1 MKEGGKMSTS
11 LAVFEKAILKEL
23 RNNNLSIFAGAGLSR
38 GSGFVDWRGLLSD
51 IAAELELD
59 INKELDLVSVAQYHF
74 NANGRQTI
82 NETIVDE
89 FQRTAERN
97 NNMDILSRLPIDTYW
112 TTNYDSIIE
121 DTLADAGK
129 IVDKK
134 ITQNQMKN
142 YKPNRDVVVY
152 KMHGDKD
159 FPDEAVITRDDYEKY
174 DSTKSLFTTQL
185 KGELITKTFIF
196 LGFSFEDPNL
206 EQILSKIRIDL
217 LGDSPKNHY
226 CFFRKVNK
234 LDSRYKNE
242 DGTIKE
248 DEFRY
253 DQVKQDLKVK
263 DLKRYGINSVLVDD
277 YADISNIL
285 NNIERKFKVNKIFIS
300 GSAED
305 YGTYSENEAKGLL
318 HQLSKSL
325 VTNNHHIISGF
336 GLGVGSYV
344 INGALEEI
352 FRSKGK
358 KINDYLTLRPFPQS
372 ESGGKTLKELWTEY
386 RKDMIDE
393 SGVMIFV
400 FGNKRVNG
408 QIVSADGMIEE
419 YRIAREKN
427 KFIIPICSTG
437 FTTKEI
443 FNEIKGDLEQFWY
456 LVDSL
461 DVLEN
466 EENPQKI
473 IATVNSIIEKIRR
486 RV

>member
-1 MKEGGKMSTS
+1 MVSTS

-38 GSGFVDWRGLLSD
+38 GSGFVDWRGLLRD

-82 NETIVDE
+82 HEAIIDE

-97 NNMDILSRLPIDTYW
+97 ENMNILSRLPIDTYW

-121 DTLADAGK
+121 DTLGDTGK

-134 ITQNQMKN
+134 INQNQMKN
-142 YKPNRDVVVY
+142 FKPNRDVVVY

-174 DSTKSLFTTQL
+174 DSTKALFTTQL
-185 KGELITKTFIF
+185 KGELISKTFLFI
-196 LGFSFEDPNL
+196 GFSFEDPNL

-234 LDSRYKNE
+234 LDERYKKP
-242 DGTIKE
+242 DGTINE
-248 DEFRY
+248 DDFNY
-253 DQVKQDLKVK
+253 DRVKQDLKVK
-263 DLKRYGINSVLVDD
+263 DLKRFGINSVLIED
-277 YADISNIL
+277 YADITRIL
-285 NNIERKFKVNKIFIS
+285 KNIEKKFKVNKIFIS

-305 YGTYSENEAKGLL
+305 YGNYSENEAKGLM
-318 HQLSKSL
+318 HDLSKSL
-325 VTNNHHIISGF
+325 VMNNHHIISGF
-336 GLGVGSYV
+336 GLGVGSYI

-386 RKDMIDE
+386 RKEMITDA
-393 SGVMIFV
+393 GVMIFM
-400 FGNKRVNG
+400 FGNKLVDG
-408 QIVSADGMIEE
+408 KIVEANGMIEE
-419 YRIAREKN
+419 YQIAKEKD
-427 KFIIPICSTG
+427 KYIIPVGSTG
-437 FTTKEI
+437 FATDRI
-443 FNEIKGDLEQFWY
+443 FNEIKDDLENFWY
-456 LVDSL
+456 LEDSL
-461 DVLEN
+461 DLLAN
-466 EENPQKI
+466 DQDQQKI
-473 IATVNSIIEKIRR
+473 ITEINNIIDKIRR